1 MMMNRILRSLLWV
14 SAMPLALLGSAGG
27 AKTADAPL
35 AIEPAR
41 IEKTALCTDG
51 KSHYIAVAP
60 HDRNLYEL
68 FYGDGKK
75 FFQVEQPP
83 PMTLT
88 GLHFRDPRV
97 VSTVG
102 NPNFRGV
109 DVREFSEVEFDPEKA
124 LCSVRCG
131 DRVTK
136 LSIVAAAQAQTMLKA
151 AAFLASPQ
159 QYRPY
164 ALVRDD
170 QGTYYY
176 VDRGI
181 GAQNQRS
188 FRMFKGPKGSLTLMK
203 MSNVVSDSEGDIFAT
218 PGGSLR
224 LILDRHESSWVEN
237 EKSRKLTVV
246 PVEHNLHMIYTELGV
261 YSGQALGTPCD
272 HL

>member
-1 MMMNRILRSLLWV
+1 MMMNRIVRSMLWV
-14 SAMPLALLGSAGG
+14 SAVPLALFGSAVG
-27 AKTADAPL
+27 AKVVEGQIAV
-35 AIEPAR
+35 EPAR

-51 KSHYIAVAP
+51 KSHYLAVAP
-60 HDRNLYEL
+60 HDRNIYEL

-83 PMTLT
+83 PMTLS

-97 VSTVG
+97 VSTTG

-109 DVREFSEVEFDPEKA
+109 DVREFSEVEFDAAKA

-136 LSIVAAAQAQTMLKA
+136 LSIVAPGQAQPMLKA
-151 AAFLASPQ
+151 AAFVASPQ
-159 QYRPY
+159 QYKPY

-170 QGTYYY
+170 LGNYYY

-188 FRMFKGPKGSLTLMK
+188 FRMFKGPKGSLTPVK

-237 EKSRKLTVV
+237 EKARKLTVV
-246 PVEHNLHMIYTELGV
+246 PVEANLHMIYTELGV
-261 YSGQALGTPCD
+261 YSGQPLGTPCD